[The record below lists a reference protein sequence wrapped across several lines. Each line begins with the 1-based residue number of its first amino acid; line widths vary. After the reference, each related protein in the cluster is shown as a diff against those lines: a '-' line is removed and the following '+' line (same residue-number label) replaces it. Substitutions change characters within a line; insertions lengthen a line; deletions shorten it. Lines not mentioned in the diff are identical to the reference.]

1 MEKESRFE
9 RGYKKLLEIDGK
21 ARQEVENNLKDICP
35 DLGKYIIEYSFG
47 YIYSIEGLDLK
58 SKEIAVVASLIA
70 Q

>member
-21 ARQEVENNLKDICP
+21 ARLEVENNLKDICP
-35 DLGKYIIEYSFG
+35 GLGKYIIEYSFG
-47 YIYSIEGLDLK
+47 DIYSREGLDLK